1 MSAPPS
7 SALSSALA
15 ADRLGSAS
23 VASFALTAAAP
34 LMVIGGVIVAGWANI
49 QVIGFPLGILIIGA
63 ALALFTVGYVAM
75 SRHIRNAG
83 AFYSYISQGLGRP
96 AGVGAALVAVLSYN
110 LLQIG
115 LYGIFG
121 VATGGLLN
129 VMFGWDIS
137 WWIIALVGW
146 ALTTVLGISR
156 VELNSKVLLV
166 LLGAELLIV
175 LIYDLVFLANPADG
189 GVSFAAFN
197 PDNLF
202 IPGALGAVLVVTVTG
217 FTGFEA
223 GPVFSEESRDS
234 RRTIALATFG
244 GLAVMVFVYAL
255 TSWSLTV
262 ATGPDNIVAQSQE
275 HAAQADLIFALAGTH
290 LGAVAADIGNV
301 LLVTSIFAAMVS
313 YHNTVAR
320 YTFSLARE
328 GVLPRSLARTGARSG
343 APVAASVL
351 QSVLGFVVIAVYA
364 LAGWDPFTH
373 LFFWL
378 GMTGGF
384 GILLLLAATSVAV
397 VVYFAK
403 DKRGENV
410 WTRLVAPI
418 LAAAFLIWA
427 AQQTVRDYG
436 TMLMVEETDPVRWI
450 LPGLYLVL
458 AVVGIVWAVVL
469 RGSNPAL
476 YQGIGRGV
484 EAGQVNTAAAAPE
497 AEKVGV

>member
-1 MSAPPS
+1 M
-7 SALSSALA
+7 
-15 ADRLGSAS
+15 
-23 VASFALTAAAP
+23 ASFALTAAAP
-34 LMVIGGVIVAGWANI
+34 LMVIGGVIVAGWANV

-63 ALALFTVGYVAM
+63 ALGLFTVGYVAM

-96 AGVGAALVAVLSYN
+96 AGVGAALVALLAYN
-110 LLQIG
+110 LLQVG

-121 VATGGLLN
+121 AAANGLLN
-129 VMFGWDIS
+129 VMFGVDIA
-137 WWIIALVGW
+137 WWIIALVSW
-146 ALTTVLGISR
+146 ALVTVLGMAR
-156 VELNSKVLLV
+156 VELNSKVLLI

-175 LIYDLVFLANPADG
+175 LIYDLVFLANPGDG
-189 GVSFAAFN
+189 GVSFAAFA

-202 IPGALGAVLVVTVTG
+202 VPGALGAVLVVTVTG

-223 GPVFSEESRDS
+223 GPVFSEESRDA

-262 ATGPDNIVAQSQE
+262 ATGPDHIVEQSIA
-275 HAAQADLIFALAGTH
+275 HAAQADLIFALAGEH
-290 LGAVAADIGNV
+290 LGTVFADIGNV

-320 YTFSLARE
+320 YTFALARE
-328 GVLPRSLARTGARSG
+328 GVLPRPLSRTGARSG
-343 APVAASVL
+343 APVAASLL
-351 QSVLGFVVIAVYA
+351 QSVVGFAFIAVYA
-364 LAGWDPFTH
+364 LAGWDPFLH

-397 VVYFAK
+397 VVYFVR

-418 LAAAFLIWA
+418 IAAVFLIWA

-436 TMLMVEETDPVRWI
+436 TMLMLEESDPVRWI

-458 AVVGIVWAVVL
+458 AVIGVIVALVL
-469 RGSNPAL
+469 RSGKPAL

-484 EAGQVNTAAAAPE
+484 EAGQTKTAANPAAE
-497 AEKVGV
+497 ADKVTA